1 MGRNAIIVTGYTM
14 PELRPN
20 TATAILMGCLLPVL
34 LAACGESDRPSRL
47 PAEVVERRAEYD
59 MTRPWSDLARPHF
72 FALDED
78 GRRREMDGQPD
89 LIVVHDGLIKVR
101 LAGGGRRYVDLLAL
115 ESERLGEH
123 PVHKVFRLEA
133 MGVALEDGLADRLRP
148 ASFHDDLFR
157 TLTFDYVRDRQAS
170 GVVTELFPDGTFLV
184 MPYGD
189 QAEWQSG
196 DDAIASPSHF
206 HVDPRALSAGDSALA
221 RQYEDEILALSFD
234 DQRYPPVDV
243 ARRQCGVFT
252 ESRSASEYASVLES
266 VGYAFTSSSVDTNDD
281 EAGFG
286 ARAALLLRR
295 GSGAG
300 VSYFGYESRWS
311 ARRLA
316 DFGAGWVGECDAVS
330 GLRTVAGS
338 DGEAIYYT
346 IVRRSLEPDRT
357 QRYKVVS
364 VDADGSAA
372 VLHSPP
378 GIVLLA
384 LPLPSD
390 PGRWMLSAEGWPSNS
405 DGRPADPRFQAV
417 YLAHV
422 DSPETYELV
431 RYPISRYPRAPAS
444 LYGSAGRLSD
454 DSRYL
459 VNNLYGSEDEG
470 GGLWIVDLEDEGFHA
485 DEHAFARIVPWD
497 HALSWFTL
505 GPADMSAGQVVS
517 VFLTAKEVD
526 RDFAMTANLLR
537 ITGAGLEARVESQRR
552 LARMVGWNPVPFAVQ
567 RLDDTRFR
575 VAVETH
581 YNYEAS
587 LMPRATGVY
596 FVDVDTD
603 AK

>member
-1 MGRNAIIVTGYTM
+1 MRA
-14 PELRPN
+14 LRPN
-20 TATAILMGCLLPVL
+20 IITAAASACLLTLL
-34 LAACGESDRPSRL
+34 LAACGEGETPGRL
-47 PAEVVERRAEYD
+47 PAEIVERRAEYD
-59 MTRPWSDLARPHF
+59 TTRQWTDLVRPHF

-78 GRRREMDGQPD
+78 GQHSEIDGQAD
-89 LIVVHDGLIKVR
+89 RIVVHDGLVKVR
-101 LAGGGRRYVDLLAL
+101 LTSPDDGWRYVDLLAL

-148 ASFHDDLFR
+148 SNFHDDLFR
-157 TLTFDYVRDRQAS
+157 TLTFDYLRDQQAS
-170 GVVTELFPDGTFLV
+170 GVITELFPDGTFLV
-184 MPYGD
+184 MPFETPG
-189 QAEWQSG
+189 EWHS
-196 DDAIASPSHF
+196 DDETIASPSHF

-243 ARRQCGVFT
+243 ARRQCGVFA

-266 VGYAFTSSSVDTNDD
+266 AGYAFTPSSMDPNAE

-286 ARAALLLRR
+286 ARAARLIRG

-316 DFGAGWVGECDAVS
+316 DLGADWVGECDAVS
-330 GLRTVAGS
+330 GLRAVGGA
-338 DGEAIYYT
+338 DGESIYYT

-364 VDADGSAA
+364 VDADGQAR

-390 PGRWMLSAEGWPSNS
+390 PDRWMLSAEGWPSDS
-405 DGRPADPRFQAV
+405 DGGTADPRFQAV
-417 YLAHV
+417 YLADV
-422 DSPETYELV
+422 DSPDAYDLV

-444 LYGSAGRLSD
+444 LYGSSGRLSD

-485 DEHAFARIVPWD
+485 NERAFARIVPWD

-505 GPADMSAGQVVS
+505 GPADMSAGQDVS

-526 RDFAMTANLLR
+526 RDFAMTANLLK
-537 ITGAGLEARVESQRR
+537 IVGAGLEARVESHRR

-567 RLDDTRFR
+567 RLDDARFR

-581 YNYEAS
+581 FNYEAS

-603 AK
+603 VR

>member
-1 MGRNAIIVTGYTM
+1 M
-14 PELRPN
+14 PETRPN
-20 TATAILMGCLLPVL
+20 TVTAILIACLLPVL
-34 LAACGESDRPSRL
+34 LFACGAEDEPSRL

-59 MTRPWSDLARPHF
+59 TTRPWGDLVRPHF
-72 FALDED
+72 FALDE
-78 GRRREMDGQPD
+78 GGQRWDVEGEPD
-89 LIVVHDGLIKVR
+89 RIVVHDGVIKVR
-101 LAGGGRRYVDLLAL
+101 VTASGGGWRYVDLLAL

-133 MGVALEDGLADRLRP
+133 MGVAVEDGLADRLRP
-148 ASFHDDLFR
+148 SNFDDDLFQ
-157 TLTFDYVRDRQAS
+157 TLTFDYLRDRQAS
-170 GVVTELFPDGTFLV
+170 GVVTELFPDGTFLLI
-184 MPYGD
+184 PFGA
-189 QAEWQSG
+189 QGEWAS
-196 DDAIASPSHF
+196 DDETIASPSHY

-221 RQYEDEILALSFD
+221 RQYEDEILALPFD

-266 VGYAFTSSSVDTNDD
+266 VGYAFTPSSVDANDD

-286 ARAALLLRR
+286 ARATRLLRR
-295 GSGAG
+295 GAGAG
-300 VSYFGYESRWS
+300 VSYFGFESRWS

-316 DFGAGWVGECDAVS
+316 DVGAGWVGECDAVS
-330 GLRTVAGS
+330 GPRAASGS
-338 DGEAIYYT
+338 DGDAYYYA
-346 IVRRSLEPDRT
+346 IVRRSLEPDKTR
-357 QRYKVVS
+357 RYKVVGLA
-364 VDADGSAA
+364 ADGSVN

-384 LPLPSD
+384 VPLPSD
-390 PGRWMLSAEGWPSNS
+390 PGRWLLSTEGWPSDS
-405 DGRPADPRFQAV
+405 DGGTADPRFQAV

-422 DSPETYELV
+422 DSPDAYEIV
-431 RYPISRYPRAPAS
+431 RYPISRYPRAPDG
-444 LYGSAGRLSD
+444 LYGSSGRLSAG
-454 DSRYL
+454 SRYL

-470 GGLWIVDLEDEGFHA
+470 GGLWIVDLEDEDFHSNE
-485 DEHAFARIVPWD
+485 DAFARVVPWD

-505 GPADMSAGQVVS
+505 GAAEIGAGESVS

-537 ITGAGLEARVESQRR
+537 IGGAGLDARVESRRR

-567 RLDDTRFR
+567 RLDDTRYV

-581 YNYEAS
+581 FSYEAS

-596 FVDVDTD
+596 FVEVDTT